1 MEKIEKAEV
10 LQETYLTPSSTY
22 DGKFSKTSQFMVPSI
37 GINLLNPLVFKFF
50 QNAYLSDAEHEHNYL
65 RPIFLLFAIAD
76 LKDKDWE
83 RVYSKLIQSPN
94 YMAEYDIGIQ
104 NKKFLLMIVF
114 QVPKEF
120 EADYINFKLGRYSQF
135 SEKYREK
142 FPKFLDRAK
151 KKKNIHWQIINK
163 DEDLKR
169 DIEKEY
175 RMDKGDLDRTEIK
188 NGEIYSLPAKE
199 IWDKPDKKREIYR
212 YGGSPS
218 LS

>member
-37 GINLLNPLVFKFF
+37 SINLLNPLVFKFF
-50 QNAYLSDAEHEHNYL
+50 QNAYLSDAKHEHNYI
-65 RPIFLLFAIAD
+65 RPIFLLFAINN

-83 RVYSKLIQSPN
+83 KVYNKLIQSPN

-104 NKKFLLMIVF
+104 NGKFLLMIVF
-114 QVPKEF
+114 QVPLEF
-120 EADYINFKLGRYSQF
+120 ETDYVNFKLGRYSQF
-135 SEKYREK
+135 TDKYKEK
-142 FPKFLDRAK
+142 FPKFLDKAK
-151 KKKNIHWQIINK
+151 KKKNIHWQIIHK

-169 DIEKEY
+169 EIEKEY
-175 RMDKGDLDRTEIK
+175 LMDEGELDKPTKWKGET
-188 NGEIYSLPAKE
+188 YPSAKE

-212 YGGSPS
+212 YGESPS